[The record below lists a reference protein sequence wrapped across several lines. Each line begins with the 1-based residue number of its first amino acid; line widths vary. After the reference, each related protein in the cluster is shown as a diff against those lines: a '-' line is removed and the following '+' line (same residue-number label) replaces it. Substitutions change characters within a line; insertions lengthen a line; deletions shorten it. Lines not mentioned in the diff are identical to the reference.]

1 MLSLQFNE
9 LNEEMDKR
17 LRPPIFDADA
27 SNSGNSESSSKWKHW
42 KKIFES
48 YVRRIADITGQDK
61 LDMLVSLLDTSVYV
75 HISESQS
82 YEEAIHLLDGVY
94 IKPVNEI
101 YAQHRLNTLKQK
113 GGDSLQ
119 DFYQRL
125 KKLSVQKRAGLSK

>member
-27 SNSGNSESSSKWKHW
+27 SNSESSSKWKHW

-82 YEEAIHLLDGVY
+82 YEEAIRLLDGAY
-94 IKPVNEI
+94 QGRIQDSP
-101 YAQHRLNTLKQK
+101 L
-113 GGDSLQ
+113 GGTQ
-119 DFYQRL
+119 FL
-125 KKLSVQKRAGLSK
+125 KKCKLFLLEAGVGGPGAEPPAAGGKG

>member
-27 SNSGNSESSSKWKHW
+27 SNSESSSKWKHW
-42 KKIFES
+42 KKMFES

-75 HISESQS
+75 HISKSQS
-82 YEEAIHLLDGVY
+82 YEEAIRLLHGAY

-101 YAQHRLNTLKQK
+101 YARHRLNTSKQK
-113 GGDSLQ
+113 GGESLQ

-125 KKLSVQKRAGLSK
+125 KKLSADCNFAAVSAV